1 MTKGLCWIDLTGELK
16 VTVRNV
22 EIDAEVT
29 ADLDAKDLSN
39 ILIADVLKF
48 DLSWKLDYLQD
59 FEIDFRNDAGILDAL
74 TWLGVG
80 FFELLTGEISKQIN
94 EAEETLKNK
103 IRDMIPFCAKFDDK
117 CKIEGQL

>member
-16 VTVRNV
+16 VTLRNV

-48 DLSWKLDYLQD
+48 DLSWSLDYLQD

-80 FFELLTGEISKQIN
+80 FFELLTGEISKNIN

-103 IRDMIPFCAKFDDK
+103 IRDMISFCAKFDDK